1 MHLLGIDLGT
11 THSKVGLFEQNGKAL
26 AIVSRPTVTHEHA
39 DGFAYYD
46 PEQMWEM
53 VSSAIKEITNSV
65 PTHRIAAIGITSMAE
80 SGLLVDRLTGE
91 PRSYF
96 MPWFDTCSTPQAEHI
111 AAESE
116 ALERF
121 KHSGLHL
128 SFKLGLAKILWIR
141 DRDPAALE
149 GSVWLSASSYIAY
162 RLTGKMAFDY
172 SLAARTYAFSIATKK
187 WDGAWLRH
195 FGLDE
200 ALFPEAVPGG
210 TVIGHVGEH
219 GIDFGAI
226 GLQDGIAVAIAG
238 HDHVSSALAVGAI
251 TPEAVYD
258 SMGTAETLVGT
269 MSERELGEAEFAAGI
284 SFGCHIAKD
293 RFFWMGGNSSSG
305 GSVEWLREQLGGS
318 AGGLAGGSAGDASA
332 GDASA
337 KLMSYEQLLALLD
350 TVKPG
355 PTGMLYYPYL
365 TGSGAPQPDPRVK
378 SSLIGLTKEHGQ
390 ADIIKAV
397 LEGTAYQL
405 ESIRKSA
412 EGIAGRDIETLLVV
426 GGGTR
431 NMHWLQIKADVSNCA
446 LELPPIPEASLLG
459 AAMAAGV
466 GSGAYASVEEA
477 VASIAREQSAWVRP
491 NAEHHAEYRRLY
503 EQGYV
508 QLQTPLRA
516 FFGGAVQT

>member
-26 AIVSRPTVTHEHA
+26 AIVSRPTVTHEHP

-53 VSSAIKEITNSV
+53 VSSAIREITTSV
-65 PTHRIAAIGITSMAE
+65 PAHRIGAIGITSMAE
-80 SGLLVDRLTGE
+80 SGLLVDRSTGE

-111 AAESE
+111 ASQSE

-141 DRDPAALE
+141 DRDPAALD

-172 SLAARTYAFSIATKK
+172 SLAARTYAFSIIDKQ
-187 WDGAWLRH
+187 WDSDWLRH

-200 ALFPEAVPGG
+200 SLFPEAVPGG
-210 TVIGHVGEH
+210 TVIGHIGDDGNH
-219 GIDFGAI
+219 LDDI
-226 GLQDGIAVAIAG
+226 GLQSGIAVAIAG

-269 MSERELGEAEFAAGI
+269 MSERELGEEEFAAGI

-305 GSVEWLREQLGGS
+305 GSVEWLRQQLGDG
-318 AGGLAGGSAGDASA
+318 AE
-332 GDASA
+332 
-337 KLMSYEQLLALLD
+337 LMSYEQLLALLD

-365 TGSGAPQPDPRVK
+365 SGSGAPQPDPRVK
-378 SSLIGLTKEHGQ
+378 ASFIGLTKEHGQ

-412 EGIAGRDIETLLVV
+412 EKIAGRQIETLLVV

-431 NMHWLQIKADVSNCA
+431 NKHWLQVKADVSNCA

-466 GSGAYASVEEA
+466 GSGAFASVEEA
-477 VASIAREQSAWVRP
+477 VASIAREQSTWVRP
-491 NAEHHAEYRRLY
+491 NAEHHAQYRHLY

-508 QLQTPLRA
+508 QLQGPLRQ
-516 FFGGAVQT
+516 FFGR